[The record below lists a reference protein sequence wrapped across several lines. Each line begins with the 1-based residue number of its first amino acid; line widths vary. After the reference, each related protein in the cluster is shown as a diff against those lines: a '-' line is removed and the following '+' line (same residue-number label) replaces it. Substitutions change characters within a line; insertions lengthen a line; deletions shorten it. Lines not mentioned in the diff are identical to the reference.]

1 MIRVALA
8 LMLAV
13 LFVPGASADDK
24 ADLKALAGK
33 WDVAEADIE
42 GKKDAQT
49 FKGVVLVIENDT
61 YSVKVGGTED
71 KGTLKVDGSKKPKAM
86 DITGSEGPNRGKT
99 FLCLYELKDD
109 TLTVCYSLDFKTRP
123 TEIKTGEKSSRM
135 IIVYKKK
142 K

>member
-1 MIRVALA
+1 MIRITLA
-8 LMLAV
+8 LV
-13 LFVPGASADDK
+13 LTILFAPGASADDK

-33 WDVAEADIE
+33 WEVTEADIE
-42 GKKDAQT
+42 GKKDSQT
-49 FKGVVLVIENDT
+49 FKDVVLVIENDT
-61 YSVKVGGTED
+61 YSVKVGGMED
-71 KGTLKVDGSKKPKAM
+71 KGTLKIDGSKKPKAM

-109 TLTVCYSLDFKTRP
+109 TLTVCYSLDFTKRP
-123 TEIKTGEKSSRM
+123 AEMKTGEKSSRM